1 MKGSKVAHHLFI
13 YILLVCMDCLG
24 VLTKVV
30 ESGEMLSTVAVER
43 ALARV
48 FSDSGK
54 RELERV
60 LGYEGRGKQYLIC
73 LARCSLRL
81 KTIRQSP

>member
-1 MKGSKVAHHLFI
+1 MKGSEVAHHLFV

-43 ALARV
+43 TLASV
-48 FSDSGK
+48 FSDRRK
-54 RELERV
+54 ED
-60 LGYEGRGKQYLIC
+60 
-73 LARCSLRL
+73 
-81 KTIRQSP
+81 

>member
-1 MKGSKVAHHLFI
+1 MKGSEVAHHLFI
-13 YILLVCMDCLG
+13 YILLVCVDCLG

-30 ESGEMLSTVAVER
+30 ESGEMLSAVAVER
-43 ALARV
+43 ALASV
-48 FSDSGK
+48 FSDDEK

-60 LGYEGRGKQYLIC
+60 LGYGGRRKRHLIC

>member
-1 MKGSKVAHHLFI
+1 
-13 YILLVCMDCLG
+13 MDRLG

-30 ESGEMLSTVAVER
+30 EPGEVFSAMTVEGAFPS
-43 ALARV
+43 V
-48 FSDSGK
+48 FSDDNK
-54 RELERV
+54 RELGRV
-60 LGYEGRGKQYLIC
+60 LGVKEGKKLYLIC

>member
-1 MKGSKVAHHLFI
+1 MKGSEVTHHLFV
-13 YILLVCMDCLG
+13 YILLVCVDCLG

-43 ALARV
+43 ALASV

-60 LGYEGRGKQYLIC
+60 LGCEGRGKLYLIC

>member
-1 MKGSKVAHHLFI
+1 MERSEVAHHLFV
-13 YILLVCMDCLG
+13 YILLVCVDCLG

-30 ESGEMLSTVAVER
+30 EPGEVFSAMTVER
-43 ALARV
+43 TLPSV
-48 FSDSGK
+48 FSNGSERGLRRVQGHERGEK
-54 RELERV
+54 R
-60 LGYEGRGKQYLIC
+60 YLIC